1 MCNYIYE
8 LECTCRYF
16 TWIKKD
22 INGNEVSKTR
32 LFKMITNDY
41 VDYGR
46 RMIVLSG
53 KDDRHRFA
61 DIILDFD
68 KAYVNVL
75 ENSGTITTVNLPS
88 GGSYTTNQAEADL
101 IFFVQSCLEGC

>member
-53 KDDRHRFA
+53 KVGREVR
-61 DIILDFD
+61 
-68 KAYVNVL
+68 
-75 ENSGTITTVNLPS
+75 
-88 GGSYTTNQAEADL
+88 L
-101 IFFVQSCLEGC
+101 IYIQGKGQFFYYDHEGKLKRIY